1 MGYMDACL
9 CKNKKKNKNKLKTKN
24 KIKNKLK
31 IKNKKIS
38 LKLILY

>member
-24 KIKNKLK
+24 KLK